1 MSNKKKLL
9 IGILAHNHLG
19 KYQPGYGQNAA
30 YIHFAR
36 SFNADVIMI
45 DAANESIIPVDLLI
59 LPGGR
64 DVNPLRYGQK
74 PHYMTDSPDMEYE
87 AFYDKNIGAIN
98 GYIERAKQGKT
109 AIYGICAG
117 FQNLNVH
124 FGGTLTQHVHND
136 RSNSWRGELVDDL
149 ITKVENFPDDYVGEV
164 YYYTNQKKEKLN
176 FKGNIP
182 RKFKTNSIHHQ
193 AVFEH
198 QMASDFIELARD
210 EKHNNIEFMIH
221 KTLPIAA
228 EQSHPEE
235 RSHPFVAIGIINT
248 LLNRIESNEE
258 ESN

>member
-1 MSNKKKLL
+1 MSKKKTL

-45 DAANESIIPVDLLI
+45 DANNTTTIPVDLLI

-87 AFYDKNIGAIN
+87 SFYDKNIGGIN
-98 GYIERAKQGKT
+98 GYVERAKEGKT

-124 FGGTLTQHVHND
+124 FNGSIIQHVHNKK
-136 RSNSWRGELVDDL
+136 SSEWRGDLVDELETVVD
-149 ITKVENFPDDYVGEV
+149 NFPKDYIGETRI
-164 YYYTNQKKEKLN
+164 YARKDRLN
-176 FKGNIP
+176 YKDNIP
-182 RKFKTNSIHHQ
+182 YTFKTNSIHHQ
-193 AVFEH
+193 AINDENLSNEFLP
-198 QMASDFIELARD
+198 LAYD
-210 EKHNNIEFMIH
+210 KKHRNIEFMIH
-221 KTLPIAA
+221 KNLPIAA

-235 RSHPFVAIGIINT
+235 RNDPFVAIGLINT
-248 LLNRIESNEE
+248 LLNRIEKNAEKE
-258 ESN
+258 N